1 MYMKRKLPIIL
12 LTSLI
17 MLSFWQF
24 TTNVSAQ
31 QKLTLAMILTGLQTK
46 GKTPET
52 STLDKRNAYITRKVL
67 TSGVTFR
74 LTPDIEREIRN
85 AGASNALITAIR
97 DNGPYVAPTVTPR
110 TNTKPSALFKDL
122 WIDYDAKEGTEKGL
136 RIHVKFTVYG
146 MKNLPSY
153 VAIYF
158 KDEDGNFLKDSNG
171 KFASS
176 SGEVAVYRELDV
188 GYDPGDYNDLSV
200 FMPFDELDLDD
211 GNHDLKMDVKLIYK
225 AGGLIQQLTTKD
237 FNYKQGDAVTKN
249 TGAISAKVTRVWADY
264 NVTEE
269 GKKGMR
275 LHVNFEVTGLK
286 GIDSMVSARV
296 QKSNGDFLKNDS
308 ADYSNDEGLL
318 QIKFAMKPG
327 FDTAVFK
334 DADLFLPY
342 NEINVSKGKSNLK
355 FDIDINY
362 ENGELIQHLDFYEF
376 QFDRP

>member
-12 LTSLI
+12 LTVLTL
-17 MLSFWQF
+17 LSFWQF

-52 STLDKRNAYITRKVL
+52 STLEKRSAYITKKVL

-85 AGASNALITAIR
+85 AGASNALISAIR
-97 DNGPYVAPTVTPR
+97 ENGPYVAPTVTPR
-110 TNTKPSALFKDL
+110 TTTVKPSALFKDL
-122 WIDYDAKEGTEKGL
+122 WIDYDAKEGTVDGL

-158 KDEDGNFLKDSNG
+158 KGEDGNFLKDNNG
-171 KFASS
+171 KFTSS
-176 SGEVAVYRELDV
+176 AGEVAVYRELDV
-188 GYDPGDYNDLSV
+188 GYDPGDYNDLTF
-200 FMPFDELDLDD
+200 FMPFSELDLED

-237 FNYKQGDAVTKN
+237 FNYKQGDAVVKK
-249 TGAISAKVTRVWADY
+249 GVAGAKVTRTWVDY
-264 NVTEE
+264 NVTEN

-275 LHVNFEVTGLK
+275 LHVNCEVTGLK
-286 GIDSMVSARV
+286 GIDSMISARV
-296 QKSNGDFLKNDS
+296 QKSNNDFLKNDS

-318 QIKFAMKPG
+318 RIKFDMKPG
-327 FDTAVFK
+327 FDTTVFK

-342 NEINVSKGKSNLK
+342 NEINAPKGKSTLK
-355 FDIDINY
+355 FDIDLNY
-362 ENGELIQHLDFYEF
+362 ESGELIQHLDFYEF

>member
-1 MYMKRKLPIIL
+1 MYMKRRLPIIL
-12 LTSLI
+12 LTGLAL
-17 MLSFWQF
+17 LSFWQF

-52 STLDKRNAYITRKVL
+52 STLDKRNTYITRKVL

-85 AGASNALITAIR
+85 AGASNALIIAIR
-97 DNGPYVAPTVTPR
+97 ENGPYVAPTPTPR
-110 TNTKPSALFKDL
+110 TSSKPSALFKKL
-122 WIDYDAKEGTEKGL
+122 WIDYDAKEGTETGL

-153 VAIYF
+153 VAVYF
-158 KDEDGNFLKDSNG
+158 KDKDGDYLKDDNG
-171 KFASS
+171 KFKSS

-188 GYDPGDYNDLSV
+188 GYDPGDYNDLTL
-200 FMPFDELDLDD
+200 FMPFSELDLSD
-211 GNHDLKMDVKLIYK
+211 GNYDLGMDVKLIYK
-225 AGGLIQQLTTKD
+225 AGGLIQELTTKE
-237 FNYKQGDAVTKN
+237 FTYKQGDAVTKK
-249 TGAISAKVTRVWADY
+249 GAVTAKVKRVWADY

-269 GKKGMR
+269 GRKGMR

-308 ADYSNDEGLL
+308 ADYGNDEGLL
-318 QIKFAMKPG
+318 VVKFAMKPG
-327 FDTAVFK
+327 FDTTVFE
-334 DADLFLPY
+334 DADLFVPY
-342 NEINVSKGKSNLK
+342 NEINAPKGKSDLK
-355 FDIDINY
+355 FDIDLNY
-362 ENGELIQHLDFYEF
+362 EDGTLIQHLDFYPF